1 MPCHAHSNTL
11 SLCFLHQYYPTA
23 LLLDCQTVAESD
35 LVRSAAD
42 TNENTCIGHDGETS
56 DKRVDADGA
65 DIECGCANED
75 DDGAHVCGRQEQA
88 ICTSEAERASSV
100 FDLGDDEA
108 AFVRLPPSP
117 PAPNG
122 SRLVPNCC
130 AVCLCPY
137 EIGETLA
144 WSSNTSCRH
153 AFHQDCVVE
162 YLCKV
167 QEVDCPCPCCRG
179 TFVELPNHLDGEGG
193 KKRKRFMSDVT
204 RTSSFETDEAQLAFN
219 TNRVSL

>member
-1 MPCHAHSNTL
+1 ML
-11 SLCFLHQYYPTA
+11 V
-23 LLLDCQTVAESD
+23 LDCQTVAESD
-35 LVRSAAD
+35 LVRSVAD
-42 TNENTCIGHDGETS
+42 TCSKDEEAASSGKRDDDVDG
-56 DKRVDADGA
+56 V
-65 DIECGCANED
+65 DIERGCANED
-75 DDGAHVCGRQEQA
+75 D
-88 ICTSEAERASSV
+88 ERASSV

-117 PAPNG
+117 PVPNG

-137 EIGETLA
+137 EVGETLA
-144 WSSNTSCRH
+144 WSSNSSCRH
-153 AFHQDCVVE
+153 AFHRDCVVE

-193 KKRKRFMSDVT
+193 GKRKRFMSDVT
-204 RTSSFETDEAQLAFN
+204 RTSSFETDETQLAFN
-219 TNRVSL
+219 TNRVSLR

>member
-1 MPCHAHSNTL
+1 MRHILTTVRLLRTL
-11 SLCFLHQYYPTA
+11 VLLLTTA
-23 LLLDCQTVAESD
+23 LVFDCQTVAESD
-35 LVRSAAD
+35 LVRSTAD
-42 TNENTCIGHDGETS
+42 TCSEDGEMS
-56 DKRVDADGA
+56 DRRVDVEV
-65 DIECGCANED
+65 DIECGCANEED
-75 DDGAHVCGRQEQA
+75 VCERKEQA
-88 ICTSEAERASSV
+88 IRISEAERTSSA

-137 EIGETLA
+137 EVGETLA

-153 AFHQDCVVE
+153 AFHQDCVLE

-179 TFVELPNHLDGEGG
+179 TFVELPNHLDGEDG
-193 KKRKRFMSDVT
+193 KKRKRFLSDAT
-204 RTSSFETDEAQLAFN
+204 RTSSFDTDETQLAFN